1 MNTPT
6 SNLRKRKMLN
16 TIVEIEQFLDSIWTE
31 YPIQVRET
39 ESPNV
44 IELYNEYDY
53 VELTLPTDEQI
64 VSEEAIIL
72 DEEMAHNT

>member
-1 MNTPT
+1 
-6 SNLRKRKMLN
+6 MLN